1 MSGLHERFGAWLAD
15 GAPGD
20 PPRDA
25 ALHASGCETC
35 LRRAAALDALST
47 IDLGL
52 APMPPVRVAGRPA
65 SSSVLP
71 VARAAAGVTAVV
83 LLAVATGVLAGS
95 WFDDRS
101 PAGGGT
107 TLVLPSPSLDENEGV
122 LGGTGGPTDTPT
134 ASPGTPSPTP
144 SATPEEIA
152 DPAGDVTPAPALP
165 DPPAPPPGTPAPP
178 APQPTTQPPT
188 PTSAPHAPTPTPT
201 PAPTPTPTPTAD
213 VTCTNGVDDD
223 GDLLIDGADPGCILG
238 SSEFDA

>member
-47 IDLGL
+47 IDFGL

-71 VARAAAGVTAVV
+71 ASRAAVGVTAVV

-101 PAGGGT
+101 QAGGGT
-107 TLVLPSPSLDENEGV
+107 TLVVPSPSLDENEGV

-134 ASPGTPSPTP
+134 ASPGTPSPKP

-152 DPAGDVTPAPALP
+152 DPAGDVTPAPADP
-165 DPPAPPPGTPAPP
+165 DPPAPPPPDTPAPP
-178 APQPTTQPPT
+178 APPPTTQPPT
-188 PTSAPHAPTPTPT
+188 PTSAPT
-201 PAPTPTPTPTAD
+201 PAPTPMPTATPSPEPTPVPTSEPTPTPSPTP
-213 VTCTNGVDDD
+213 T
-223 GDLLIDGADPGCILG
+223 
-238 SSEFDA
+238 